1 MESDVKSNA
10 LTFLHMSMLTST
22 SSDLNAHTSGTRL
35 GSYLVEAGL
44 ITPAQVSVVLND
56 QQMQTDM
63 RFGEVL
69 VARGWIKAETVEF
82 IMTRVVEPERRASHD
97 RHLANSR
104 AEALT
109 ESQKQTQPSQ
119 PYPSQAQRTPSA
131 ANRPTDR
138 PNTQTARPHPQSS
151 KVTPPPY
158 PTTPPVVARARS
170 LDGDFEFEIFDAIA
184 DTSSLGPD
192 SLGSSKINGRRNDRK
207 SLPSVA
213 EDGGVNWA
221 G

>member
-1 MESDVKSNA
+1 
-10 LTFLHMSMLTST
+10 MSMPTPSKPPAPV
-22 SSDLNAHTSGTRL
+22 SSDLNAHASSRTRL

-56 QQMQTDM
+56 QQIATNM

-97 RHLANSR
+97 RNLANSR
-104 AEALT
+104 ANSIA

-119 PYPSQAQRTPSA
+119 TRPSQTNRNPSA
-131 ANRPTDR
+131 TINRPTDR
-138 PNTQTARPHPQSS
+138 PNTPTIPTQHASR
-151 KVTPPPY
+151 VTPPPY

-192 SLGSSKINGRRNDRK
+192 SSMGSAQINGRRNDRK